1 MEGVE
6 ILKIILGGVEN
17 LKIIY
22 QLFMVRIDG
31 KRLCMNKKGSKSSK
45 NVILYEK
52 IRFF

>member
-1 MEGVE
+1 M
-6 ILKIILGGVEN
+6 KIKLGGVEK

-52 IRFF
+52 MKLF

>member
-1 MEGVE
+1 M
-6 ILKIILGGVEN
+6 KIKLGGGGEKF
-17 LKIIY
+17 KIIY

-45 NVILYEK
+45 NAILYQK